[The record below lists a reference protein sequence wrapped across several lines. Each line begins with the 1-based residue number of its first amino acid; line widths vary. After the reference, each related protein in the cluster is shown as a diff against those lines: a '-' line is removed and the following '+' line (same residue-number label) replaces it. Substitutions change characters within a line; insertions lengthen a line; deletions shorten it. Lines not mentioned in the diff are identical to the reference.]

1 TNEELRS
8 ANEEILSS
16 NEELQSTNEELQTAK
31 EEAQSANEELAT
43 VNEEL
48 RHRNTELARVNDD
61 MVNLLAGVNIPIIWV
76 RRALRA
82 RRFTPLAQK
91 AFNLIPSDVGRPI
104 SDMQPNLVFDDFA
117 GLIAGVI
124 DSLAAY
130 EGVARDKAGHW
141 YSLRVRP
148 YVTMD
153 NK

>member
-1 TNEELRS
+1 
-8 ANEEILSS
+8 
-16 NEELQSTNEELQTAK
+16 
-31 EEAQSANEELAT
+31 
-43 VNEEL
+43 
-48 RHRNTELARVNDD
+48 
-61 MVNLLAGVNIPIIWV
+61 MVNLLAGVNIPIV
-76 RRALRA
+76 MVSRDLRI

-104 SDMQPNLVFDDFA
+104 SDIQPNLVLNDFP

-124 DSLAAY
+124 DSLTPY

-153 NK
+153 NKIDGASIVLLDVDSIRRHLQQAVWPSVGGIRDRGGGTPGEDGPTSSPDAVEAE